1 MRGGSLAV
9 LLIVL
14 GCLVFSSEAKAQD
27 ISWSGYIL
35 KSADLGNATPPTT
48 FTAVSAK
55 WKQPSVT
62 CPVENAR
69 VSFWI
74 GLDGN
79 GTPTVEQGGTV
90 VTCSAANKPPVY
102 KVFWEMF
109 VPNNKSKGGENF
121 TISPGDT
128 IEASVNYAKN
138 SYAIKVT
145 DTTSG
150 HSVSTTQACA
160 ANVVCKRG
168 TAEWI
173 VERPGSGKYPLA
185 SYGTAELTNLGVTSS
200 GAAPTHSVINMAQSG
215 TTLSTCSTVP
225 PTGNTGSN
233 SSHPIVDLASAITCK
248 WVAAK

>member
-1 MRGGSLAV
+1 
-9 LLIVL
+9 
-14 GCLVFSSEAKAQD
+14 
-27 ISWSGYIL
+27 L
-35 KSADLGNATPPTT
+35 KSADLSNTTLPTT

-55 WKQPSVT
+55 WKQPSVS
-62 CPVENAR
+62 CPVKDAR

-79 GTPTVEQGGTV
+79 ETPTVEQGGTV

-121 TISPGDT
+121 TISPGDM

-138 SYAIKVT
+138 SYAMKVT

-150 HSVSTTQACA
+150 HSVSTTQACS

-185 SYGTAELTNLGVTSS
+185 SYGTVEFTNLGEANS
-200 GAAPTHSVINMAQSG
+200 GAAPMHSLVDMAQSG
-215 TTLSTCSTVP
+215 TTLSTCATVLP
-225 PTGNTGSN
+225 KDKTGSDP
-233 SSHPIVDLASAITCK
+233 SHPIADLASAITCK
-248 WVAAK
+248 WATAK